1 MKIVLVL
8 FFVFSF
14 KLCYVQETR
23 IKSPVDFVKNKID
36 SFPENFQVS
45 IALIKNDK
53 VGYIGFQKI
62 NGKLKQIS
70 NHDSIFEIGSITK
83 VFTGTLLAN
92 MVNKGKIK
100 LHGKVHKQLGFKLFK
115 NKKLRYI
122 HLANHTAGLESLPSN
137 ILDLANNNP
146 EKPYDQ
152 YTDSLFVYHLK
163 NELQIKNKPGT
174 AHEYS
179 NLGTSIIGYAISK
192 MENKSYSELYQ
203 KEIFEKYG
211 LNDTKC
217 HSNRDKMVRGI
228 NHQGEFVPNWDF
240 GPMFPCG
247 GITSNTKDLAKFLI
261 AHFDSTNLDLKLAC
275 TPTFKVTGNF
285 KIGLSWHIFN
295 IPKLG
300 KMIFHNGATG
310 GYRSSTAFMPK
321 FKTGVVVLS
330 NISAYSAYAAE
341 IDEICFDIINRITKP
356 LKNN

>member
-1 MKIVLVL
+1 MKYFFIL
-8 FFVFSF
+8 FIL
-14 KLCYVQETR
+14 LCSKFCHVQETS

-53 VGYIGFQKI
+53 VSYIGFQKI

-70 NHDSIFEIGSITK
+70 NYDSIFEIGSITK

-92 MVNKGKIK
+92 MVNKRKIK
-100 LHGKVHKQLGFKLFK
+100 LKGKVHKQLGFKLHK
-115 NKKLRYI
+115 NKKLRYL
-122 HLANHTAGLESLPSN
+122 HLANHTAGLYRLPSN

-152 YTDSLFVYHLK
+152 YTDSLFVCHLK

-203 KEIFEKYG
+203 NEIFKKYD

-228 NHQGEFVPNWDF
+228 NHDGEFVSNWNF

-261 AHFDSTNLDLKLAC
+261 AHFDSTNLDLKLTC
-275 TPTFKVTGNF
+275 TPTFEINGNF
-285 KIGLSWHIFN
+285 KIGLCWHIIEN
-295 IPKLG
+295 PKKG
-300 KMIFHNGATG
+300 NMIFHTGGTG
-310 GYRSSTAFMPK
+310 GYRSCTAFVPK
-321 FKTGVVVLS
+321 SKTGVVVLS
-330 NISAYSAYAAE
+330 NISAYSPFANE
-341 IDEICFDIINRITKP
+341 IDKICFDILKRISK
-356 LKNN
+356 